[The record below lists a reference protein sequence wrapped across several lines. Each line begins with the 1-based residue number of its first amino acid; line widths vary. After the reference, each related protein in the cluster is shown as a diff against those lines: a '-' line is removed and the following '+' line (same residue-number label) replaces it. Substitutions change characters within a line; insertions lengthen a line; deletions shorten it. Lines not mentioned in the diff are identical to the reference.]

1 LYTLLLLGVLAVL
14 DMAAA
19 VLVDT
24 LKLLTICLLAL
35 TASLW
40 ALVGRGAREPQ
51 MQALT
56 ALTLFFWEQ
65 PHLAAAT
72 VALALAW
79 SAWLA
84 ALVAVAHLTQ

>member
-1 LYTLLLLGVLAVL
+1 LLGVLAVL

-24 LKLLTICLLAL
+24 LKLLTTCLLAL

-40 ALVGRGAREPQ
+40 VLVGRGAREPQ

-56 ALTLFFWEQ
+56 AAILFFWEQ
-65 PHLAAAT
+65 QHWVAVT
-72 VALALAW
+72 VDQVLVQP
-79 SAWLA
+79 AWLA
-84 ALVAVAHLTQ
+84 ALVAVARLTQ